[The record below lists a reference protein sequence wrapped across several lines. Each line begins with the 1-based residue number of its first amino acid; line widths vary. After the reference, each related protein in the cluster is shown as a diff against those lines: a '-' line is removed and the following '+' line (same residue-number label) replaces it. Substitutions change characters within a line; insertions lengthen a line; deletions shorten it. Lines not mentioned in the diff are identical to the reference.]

1 MRKLHNPG
9 TVAPPFGRYS
19 NGVEVREGARWL
31 HVSGQVGVDLKG
43 GLPGD
48 FEGQAGNAWRNVI
61 AVVEAAGMR
70 VEDLVKITVYITRP
84 GDVAAYRAVRDR
96 VIGEARPASTLVVVS
111 GLADPRWLI
120 EIEAVAAD
128 GGD

>member
-9 TVAPPFGRYS
+9 MASPPFGRYS
-19 NGVEVREGARWL
+19 NGVEVGARARWL
-31 HVSGQVGVDLKG
+31 HVSGQVGADPKG
-43 GLPGD
+43 GLPPD

-61 AVVEAAGMR
+61 AVLESAGMT

-96 VIGEARPASTLVVVS
+96 MIGEARPASTLVVVS

-120 EIEAVAAD
+120 EIEAIAAD
-128 GGD
+128 SRV